1 MIDCSEARRWLRQAE
16 YTLESAKSDA
26 RHDFHAWSCFK
37 SHQVAEYSLK
47 AILRGVGVESFG
59 HDLMELWRKA
69 SNICGNLKELREC
82 IALLNKMYIPPR
94 YPDAWAGEAVPF
106 ESYTERDSRESIE
119 CASKVLYTVKG
130 CVVEWCEDPQKE
142 G

>member
-1 MIDCSEARRWLRQAE
+1 M
-16 YTLESAKSDA
+16 
-26 RHDFHAWSCFK
+26 
-37 SHQVAEYSLK
+37 
-47 AILRGVGVESFG
+47 
-59 HDLMELWRKA
+59 
-69 SNICGNLKELREC
+69 
-82 IALLNKMYIPPR
+82 LNKMYIPPR

-130 CVVEWCEDPQKE
+130 CVVEWCEDTQKE